1 MALVVLNPIGSA
13 ISMDAKDSEMGSFNG
28 GEFVTFGSSPRAVLT
43 AIGTTGSAG
52 IAGVITFSTPTVTL
66 TDTTGLFNPGLV
78 GYSVTVVDAAH
89 PIRSGTTG
97 TLVFSSPNVT
107 LTDAGGTFSA
117 NMVGET
123 ITVSNATAPGNNGTF
138 VITAANGTT
147 CTWVNLAGGATQAAP
162 ATVKWSTAANDGTFF
177 ITAATSNSISWS
189 NATGIAQA
197 SGVVWTLK
205 QTTVNTTYDVSA
217 MDAMSNVWV
226 NQLSAGI
233 QTGWAGKRVYVTKAA
248 VQNGITT
255 PVYLVDNGTTN
266 YGTQFGT
273 WIGGIAGQNNVE
285 VAVGPSTDQASGKLA
300 LYRAGDFGITLDSVA
315 SDLIPPTTAVPW
327 LTGGGILA
335 PGAQLY
341 AQASTGL
348 LTSVSS
354 GNLAINAYFK
364 GYATKLGYV
373 NTQAPFNPAAPYA
386 SLYMILIEFN
396 VVAA

>member
-1 MALVVLNPIGSA
+1 MALVVLNPIGNA
-13 ISMDAKDSEMGSFNG
+13 ISMDVKDSEMGSFNG
-28 GEFVTFGSSPRAVLT
+28 GEFVTFGSSARAVLT
-43 AIGTTGSAG
+43 AVGITGSAG

-66 TDTTGLFNPGLV
+66 TDTTGLFNAGLV
-78 GYSVTVVDAAH
+78 GYSVTIVDTTH
-89 PIRSGTTG
+89 P
-97 TLVFSSPNVT
+97 
-107 LTDAGGTFSA
+107 A
-117 NMVGET
+117 
-123 ITVSNATAPGNNGTF
+123 NNGT
-138 VITAANGTT
+138 
-147 CTWVNLAGGATQAAP
+147 W
-162 ATVKWSTAANDGTFF
+162 F

-189 NATGIAQA
+189 NASTGTATA
-197 SGVVWTLK
+197 SGVVWTIK
-205 QTTVNTTYDVSA
+205 QTTVNPSYDVSA

-226 NQLSAGI
+226 NQVATSI
-233 QTGWAGKRVYVTKAA
+233 QTGWAGKRVYASKAA

-255 PVYLVDNGTTN
+255 PVYLVDNGNAN

-273 WIGGIAGQNNVE
+273 WIGGVGGQNNTE
-285 VAVGPSTDQASGKLA
+285 ISVGPSTDQASGKLA

-327 LTGGGILA
+327 LTGGGALA

-341 AQASTGL
+341 AQATTGL

-364 GYATKLGYV
+364 GYATKLGFV
-373 NTQAPFNPAAPYA
+373 NTQAQFNPASPYA